1 MTAAVSALP
10 RPATAPG
17 ASAAAP
23 PALEVERLSFA
34 YGKRPALRGVGFRIA
49 PGEFAVLLG
58 PNGAGK
64 STLFALVTRLF
75 DAPGEA
81 DIRVFGAS
89 LRREPG
95 RALSALGV
103 VFQQPTLDPD
113 LSVRESLLYHA
124 ALHGLPKAEARAR
137 AARELERVGLA
148 DRTADRARNLSGGQ
162 RRLAEIARALLT
174 RPSLLLL
181 DEPTV
186 WLDAASRAFLLGHVR
201 GLCRD
206 EGLAVLWATHLIDEV
221 EEGARVVVLREGEV
235 QANGSVPEVLAQAGG
250 AATVAEAFERLTA
263 DPERAAAAPERGA
276 AARAA
281 ERVA

>member
-1 MTAAVSALP
+1 MTSG
-10 RPATAPG
+10 AT
-17 ASAAAP
+17 

-34 YGKRPALRGVGFRIA
+34 YGKRPALRGVGFRIL

-75 DAPGEA
+75 DAPAEA
-81 DIRVFGAS
+81 AIRVFGAD

-103 VFQQPTLDPD
+103 VFQQPTLDMD
-113 LSVRESLLYHA
+113 LSVRESLHYHA
-124 ALHGLPKAEARAR
+124 ALHGLPGAEARAR

-148 DRTADRARNLSGGQ
+148 DRAAERVRNLSGGQ
-162 RRLAEIARALLT
+162 RRRAEIARALLT
-174 RPSLLLL
+174 RPRLLLL

-186 WLDAASRAFLLGHVR
+186 GLDAASRAFLLDHVR

-221 EEGARVVVLREGEV
+221 GEGARVVVLQGGEV
-235 QANGSVPEVLAQAGG
+235 RAAGAAPDVLAEAGG
-250 AATVAEAFERLTA
+250 AATMAEAFARLTA
-263 DPERAAAAPERGA
+263 GDAPKEGRAAAPGRSPAKAAERAA
-276 AARAA
+276 
-281 ERVA
+281 

>member
-1 MTAAVSALP
+1 MSAPVLELADVTFRRGAAQILHGVSF
-10 RPATAPG
+10 TVG
-17 ASAAAP
+17 A
-23 PALEVERLSFA
+23 
-34 YGKRPALRGVGFRIA
+34 
-49 PGEFAVLLG
+49 GEHWALLG

-95 RALSALGV
+95 RALAALGV

-113 LSVRESLLYHA
+113 LSVRESLFYHA
-124 ALHGLPKAEARAR
+124 ALHGLPGAEARAR
-137 AARELERVGLA
+137 AARELERVGLG
-148 DRTADRARNLSGGQ
+148 DRAAERARNLSGGQ
-162 RRLAEIARALLT
+162 RRRAEIARALLT

-186 WLDAASRAFLLGHVR
+186 GLDAASRAFLLDHVR

-221 EEGARVVVLREGEV
+221 GDDARVVVLRNGEV
-235 QANGSVPEVLAQAGG
+235 RADGAVPDVLAQAGG
-250 AATVAEAFERLTA
+250 AATMGEAFARLT
-263 DPERAAAAPERGA
+263 AAPER
-276 AARAA
+276 
-281 ERVA
+281 ER

>member
-1 MTAAVSALP
+1 LTDAA
-10 RPATAPG
+10 T
-17 ASAAAP
+17 

-34 YGKRPALRGVGFRIA
+34 YGKRPALRGVGFRIL

-64 STLFALVTRLF
+64 STLFALATRLF

-81 DIRVFGAS
+81 AIRVFGAD

-95 RALSALGV
+95 RALAALGV

-113 LSVRESLLYHA
+113 LSLRESLLYHA
-124 ALHGLPKAEARAR
+124 ALHGLPGAEARSR
-137 AARELERVGLA
+137 AARELERVGLG
-148 DRTADRARNLSGGQ
+148 DRAAERARNLSGGQ
-162 RRLAEIARALLT
+162 RRRAEIARALLT

-186 WLDAASRAFLLGHVR
+186 GLDAASRAFLLDHVR
-201 GLCRD
+201 ALCRD
-206 EGLAVLWATHLIDEV
+206 ERLAVLWATHLIDEV
-221 EEGARVVVLREGEV
+221 GEGARVVVLRDGEV
-235 QANGSVPEVLAQAGG
+235 RADGDVPAVLARAGG
-250 AATVAEAFERLTA
+250 AATMGEAFARLTA
-263 DPERAAAAPERGA
+263 APERAAAAAPERGG
-276 AARAA
+276 ARAA

>member
-1 MTAAVSALP
+1 MTAAVSAMP

-75 DAPGEA
+75 HAPGES

-148 DRTADRARNLSGGQ
+148 DRAADRARNLSGGQ
-162 RRLAEIARALLT
+162 RRRAEIARALLT

-186 WLDAASRAFLLGHVR
+186 GLDAASRAFLLGHVR

-250 AATVAEAFERLTA
+250 AATVAEAFARLT
-263 DPERAAAAPERGA
+263 AAPERAGAGPA
-276 AARAA
+276 AAVGRAP
-281 ERVA
+281 

>member
-1 MTAAVSALP
+1 LTDAA
-10 RPATAPG
+10 T
-17 ASAAAP
+17 

-34 YGKRPALRGVGFRIA
+34 YGKRPALRGVGFRIL

-64 STLFALVTRLF
+64 STLFSLATRLF

-81 DIRVFGAS
+81 AIRIFGAD

-95 RALSALGV
+95 RALAALGV
-103 VFQQPTLDPD
+103 VFQQPPLDPD

-124 ALHGLPKAEARAR
+124 ALHGLPGAEARAR
-137 AARELERVGLA
+137 AARELERVGLG
-148 DRTADRARNLSGGQ
+148 DRAAERARNLSGGQ
-162 RRLAEIARALLT
+162 RRRAEIARALLT

-186 WLDAASRAFLLGHVR
+186 GLDAASRAFLLGHVR
-201 GLCRD
+201 GLCRE

-221 EEGARVVVLREGEV
+221 GEEARVVVLREGEV
-235 QANGSVPEVLAQAGG
+235 RADGAVPAVLARAGG
-250 AATVAEAFERLTA
+250 AATVAEAFARLTA
-263 DPERAAAAPERGA
+263 AAPERAAGGPPERAAA
-276 AARAA
+276 RATA
-281 ERVA
+281 ERVP

>member
-1 MTAAVSALP
+1 MTPSPPSV
-10 RPATAPG
+10 
-17 ASAAAP
+17 
-23 PALEVERLSFA
+23 PALDVERLSFA
-34 YGKRPALRGVGFRIA
+34 YGKRPALRGVGFRVM

-75 DAPGEA
+75 DAPAGA
-81 DIRVFGAS
+81 AVRVFGAD

-113 LSVRESLLYHA
+113 LSVRECLLYHA
-124 ALHGLPKAEARAR
+124 ALHGLPGAEARER
-137 AARELERVGLA
+137 AARELGRVGLGDRAA
-148 DRTADRARNLSGGQ
+148 DRVRDLSGGQ
-162 RRLAEIARALLT
+162 RRRAEIARALLT
-174 RPSLLLL
+174 RPRLLLL

-186 WLDAASRAFLLGHVR
+186 GLDAASRAFLLDHVR

-221 EEGARVVVLREGEV
+221 GEGARVVVLRDGEIR
-235 QANGSVPEVLAQAGG
+235 ANGAVQEVLAQARG
-250 AATVAEAFERLTA
+250 AATVAEAFARLT
-263 DPERAAAAPERGA
+263 AAAPEQRAPA
-276 AARAA
+276 AGTVERAA
-281 ERVA
+281 